1 MLDVKR
7 LSHFIDSLKTLMG
20 HSILCQ
26 TLNDEIE
33 KSGKNIIELEEI
45 DCLKPVHISNEDCIG
60 SQSTVNRKDSLKDVG
75 NAINRKLTGKEG

>member
-1 MLDVKR
+1 MLDLKR
-7 LSHFIDSLKTLMG
+7 LSHFLDSVKTLMG

-33 KSGKNIIELEEI
+33 KSGKNIIELEET
-45 DCLKPVHISNEDCIG
+45 DCLKPAKISNEDCVE

-75 NAINRKLTGKEG
+75 DAINRKLTCKEG